1 MRRRGLF
8 AIVALLAPFA
18 APELALADD
27 STATIEAG
35 GLNFVVN
42 RQVSMSEEELT
53 LSPDHVHVRYL
64 FTNGSN
70 QDFEGLVAFPLPE
83 IDVGE
88 EGNYAIHAADPANP
102 LDFKAAS
109 DGKPIDV
116 KVEARS
122 TALGVDI
129 SALLAKSHLPPTTI
143 FADDATQQKFYDSLD
158 KLPKEALDELE
169 RYGAVSVS
177 RGKNGEATDV
187 NPLWTTSI
195 VYDWMQRFPA
205 MKSTEITHDYQPA
218 PRDFFADAA
227 ELAAPAMA
235 KAYCP
240 DASFLATARAWEKQG
255 GLSGKEVRFVLKTG
269 RNWLG
274 PIGRFRL
281 TFDKLDAKAIV
292 STCFKGLRKT
302 GPTTFEASL
311 DNFSPDDDLGFL
323 ALSFFKPE

>member
-1 MRRRGLF
+1 MRLQSLL
-8 AIVALLAPFA
+8 IVAALVA
-18 APELALADD
+18 APGLALADD

-35 GLNFVVN
+35 ALNFVVN
-42 RQVSMSEEELT
+42 QQVSMSEEELALT
-53 LSPDHVHVRYL
+53 SDHVHVRYL

-102 LDFKAAS
+102 LAFKAAS

-122 TALGVDI
+122 TALGVDV
-129 SALLAKSHLPPTTI
+129 SALLAKNHLPPTTI
-143 FADDATQQKFYDSLD
+143 FADDATQQKFYDSLE
-158 KLPKEALDELE
+158 KLPKETLDELA

-195 VYDWMQRFPA
+195 VYYWMQRFPA
-205 MKSTEITHDYQPA
+205 TKSTEITHDYQPA
-218 PRDFFADAA
+218 PRDFFADVA
-227 ELAAPAMA
+227 ELASPAMA

-240 DASFLATARAWEKQG
+240 DAAFLATARAWEKQG

-281 TFDKLDAKAIV
+281 TFDKLDANAIV

-302 GPTTFEASL
+302 GPTTFAGSL

-323 ALSFFKPE
+323 VLSLFKSE

>member
-1 MRRRGLF
+1 MKSNRLLV
-8 AIVALLAPFA
+8 ACALLATPG
-18 APELALADD
+18 LALADD

-35 GLNFVVN
+35 ALNFVVN
-42 RQVSMSEEELT
+42 QQVSMSEEELT
-53 LSPDHVHVRYL
+53 LSPEHAHVRYI

-88 EGNYAIHAADPANP
+88 AGNYAIHAADPANP
-102 LDFKAAS
+102 LAFKAAS
-109 DGKPIDV
+109 DGKPIDA
-116 KVEARS
+116 KLEARR

-129 SALLAKSHLPPTTI
+129 SPLLAKNHLPPTTI
-143 FADDATQQKFYDSLD
+143 FADDATQQKFYGALD

-169 RYGAVSVS
+169 RHGAVAVD
-177 RGKNGEATDV
+177 RDKNGEATDV

-195 VYDWMQRFPA
+195 VYFWMQRFPA

-218 PRDFFADAA
+218 PRDFFADIA
-227 ELAAPAMA
+227 ELASPRTA
-235 KAYCP
+235 KAFCP
-240 DASFLATARAWEKQG
+240 DAAFLATARAWEKQG

-292 STCFKGLRKT
+292 STCFKGMRKT
-302 GPTTFEASL
+302 GPTTFAASL

-323 ALSFFKPE
+323 VLSSFKSE